1 MLPLN
6 KLLQRQI
13 QKCYTDISNVPNELL
28 SLFQVISESYEHY
41 EKDRKMLE
49 RSIELSSEEMIG
61 LNKKLQEE
69 AADLKKS
76 NQELDK
82 FVYIVSHDLRAPLC
96 SVMGI
101 IEITQLECTEPY
113 ILENLEMMKGSI
125 QRLDG
130 FVEDILD
137 YSRNARLE
145 IKKEEIN
152 FKEMINDI
160 SNNLKFMAGSARQV
174 CINSKFNS
182 AAPVQSDKR
191 RMSMVLNNL
200 ISNAIRYQNME
211 IENPFVD
218 IEVNTSDTETDI
230 IVKDNGIGISPEL
243 HDKIF
248 EMFYRVS
255 SASVGSGIGLY
266 IVKEAVDAMN
276 GKISLQSEPGKG
288 SEFRITIPNN

>member
-1 MLPLN
+1 MLIYN

-13 QKCYTDISNVPNELL
+13 QKYCPEISKLPKEILPLL
-28 SLFQVISESYEHY
+28 QVVNDSYEHY
-41 EKDRKMLE
+41 EKDRRMLE
-49 RSIELSSEEMIG
+49 RSIELSSEEMIE
-61 LNKKLQEE
+61 LNKRLKEE

-82 FVYIVSHDLRAPLC
+82 FVYIVSHDLRAPLS
-96 SVMGI
+96 SVLGI
-101 IEITQLECTEPY
+101 IEITQLECTEPE

-125 QRLDG
+125 QKLDG

-145 IKKEEIN
+145 VKKEEIN
-152 FKEMINDI
+152 FKELIDDI
-160 SNNLKFMAGSARQV
+160 TNNLKFMAGGSRPV
-174 CINSKFNS
+174 NISTRFNERAS
-182 AAPVQSDKR
+182 VRADKQR
-191 RMSMVLNNL
+191 LSMVLNNL
-200 ISNAIRYQNME
+200 ISNAIRYQNQQ

-230 IVKDNGIGISPEL
+230 TVKDNGIGISAEQ
-243 HDKIF
+243 HNKIF

-255 SASVGSGIGLY
+255 EASVGSGIGLY
-266 IVKEAVDAMN
+266 IVKEAVDSLN
-276 GKISLQSEPGKG
+276 GKINLLSEPGKG